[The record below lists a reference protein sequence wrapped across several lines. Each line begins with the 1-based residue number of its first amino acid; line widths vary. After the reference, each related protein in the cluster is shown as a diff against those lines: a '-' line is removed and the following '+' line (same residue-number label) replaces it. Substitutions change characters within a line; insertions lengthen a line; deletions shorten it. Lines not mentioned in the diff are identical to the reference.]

1 MRKAYC
7 WLAILLSFGIILP
20 VAAQTQHAARAD
32 FVVGA
37 VTAVGADG
45 TRRALAKGSELRSG
59 EAVMT
64 GEGRAQLSFT
74 DGASVS
80 LQPKTEFRVDEYS
93 FTGVADGSERGI
105 FSLVKGALR
114 TITGLVGR
122 TNRDRYQMRTAVA
135 TIGIRGT
142 EYGAEFETGLKVT
155 TTNGEVEVC
164 NQGGCTS
171 VKAGESVFTPDA
183 NTKPAYIVGGAN
195 LPATPPPSNPT
206 LFAGGEVRTATGGI
220 PIPTLPSGPGY
231 SMAFAGFDNSAG
243 VVPVAGSVPSITAV
257 FDETGRLSSF
267 SDGTDSGRVT
277 THAEGATDGSVAWG
291 RWASAT
297 GSVGGAPTTYASFH
311 YVTGIL
317 TPASALAS
325 LENTVFPQGAGKATY
340 TLMGATLPTAAT
352 GMVGGAVTGSLTAQ
366 FGPTTTINSFLTV
379 PIGGGLF
386 TLSGSGITGFPSFT
400 GSLSSSC
407 SPCAPG
413 AAGGSATINGGFFGS
428 TAERAGLTYQF
439 NCGTIG
445 DVTGAA
451 VFKR

>member
-20 VAAQTQHAARAD
+20 VAAQTQNAARAD

-45 TRRALAKGSELRSG
+45 TRRALAKGSALRSG

-80 LQPKTEFRVDEYS
+80 LQPKTEFRVDEYN
-93 FTGVADGSERGI
+93 FTGVADGSEKGI

-122 TNRDRYQMRTAVA
+122 ANRDRYQMRTAVA

-183 NTKPAYIVGGAN
+183 NTRPAYIVGGAN

-231 SMAFAGFDNSAG
+231 SVVYSGFDDGIGFALDSASG
-243 VVPVAGSVPSITAV
+243 TAT
-257 FDETGRLSSF
+257 FDQVGGMSTF
-267 SDGTDSGRVT
+267 SDGTNADKAT
-277 THAEGATDGSVAWG
+277 THVEAMTDGAVAWG
-291 RWASAT
+291 RWAGGT
-297 GSVGGAPTTYASFH
+297 VGGNPVTNVH
-311 YVTGIL
+311 YVVGVP
-317 TPASALAS
+317 TPASAVAS
-325 LENTVFPQGAGKATY
+325 LTNTVFPQGVGKASY
-340 TLMGATLPTAAT
+340 GLMSATLPTAANGT
-352 GMVGGAVTGSLTAQ
+352 VGGALTGSLTVQ
-366 FGPTTTINSFLTV
+366 FGATTNVNTTLVI
-379 PIGGGLF
+379 PIGGGSYTVTNTGMTGTF
-386 TLSGSGITGFPSFT
+386 PAFSDPGASMACSGACVGAASTAKISGS
-400 GSLSSSC
+400 
-407 SPCAPG
+407 
-413 AAGGSATINGGFFGS
+413 FFGPS
-428 TAERAGLTYQF
+428 AERAGLIYNFGGAT
-439 NCGTIG
+439 TLG